1 MKAQNGRA
9 VIVKTAT
16 RLFRRRGYEGVGLN
30 ELVEASGA
38 PKGSLYH
45 YFPAGK
51 AQIGAAAVSA
61 GGAAATAV
69 LNGLLEVMSPAGA
82 VERYGEML
90 AKGMEQSGFRD
101 GCPVAT
107 IVLETAP
114 QTPEIAEAGRE
125 VFNEWRLSFRDAL
138 VRSGVGGERARSLAA
153 LAVSAFE
160 GALILARVD
169 GSSAAI
175 TQTAAEVARL
185 FRSAVSSRSY

>member
-1 MKAQNGRA
+1 MKAQSGRA
-9 VIVKTAT
+9 NIVRTAT

-30 ELVEASGA
+30 EIVEVSGS

-45 YFPAGK
+45 YFPQGK
-51 AQIGAAAVSA
+51 TQIGAAAVVS

-69 LNGLLEVMSPAGA
+69 LKGLLQTMGPAAA
-82 VERYGEML
+82 VEHYGAML

-114 QTPEIAEAGRE
+114 QTPEIAEAGKV
-125 VFNEWRLSFRDAL
+125 VFDDWRKVFSEAL
-138 VRSGVGGERARSLAA
+138 RKAGVEDSRAASLAI
-153 LAVSAFE
+153 LAVAALE

-169 GSSAAI
+169 RNGAVIERAAS
-175 TQTAAEVARL
+175 EVART
-185 FRSAVSSRSY
+185 FRVATHR